1 MEFKRFGEYTLPTS
15 KTGRTGRMRYTDPPW
30 TVRSDRYIEKK
41 KVGIRFGRIG
51 KRSQKSRV

>member
-1 MEFKRFGEYTLPTS
+1 MEFKSFGEYTLPTS
-15 KTGRTGRMRYTDPPW
+15 KTGRMRYTDPPW

-41 KVGIRFGRIG
+41 KVGIRFGRVG